1 MVFCLASALME
12 NMTDI
17 IKWKWII
24 LGVYLSFIAI
34 LLACTYAIHGRK
46 PPKPPKNSK
55 VVVAFGLDAFDI
67 LRVQTGVDQG
77 IAISLVFI
85 DSISLCFFKYLQIG
99 NQKTGGL

>member
-1 MVFCLASALME
+1 MVLCLASALME

-85 DSISLCFFKYLQIG
+85 DSISPCFFKYLQSG
-99 NQKTGGL
+99 SQKTSGQ

>member
-85 DSISLCFFKYLQIG
+85 DSISPKWQSKSRWIIG
-99 NQKTGGL
+99 NA